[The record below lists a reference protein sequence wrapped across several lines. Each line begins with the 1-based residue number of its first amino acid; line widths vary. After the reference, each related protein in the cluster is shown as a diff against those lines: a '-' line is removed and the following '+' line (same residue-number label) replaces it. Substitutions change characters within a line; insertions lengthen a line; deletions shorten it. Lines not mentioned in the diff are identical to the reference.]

1 MLVRITYQR
10 QIIREGIYLFFQFE
24 GISVIILGKVCGTH
38 ADWARHIHAE
48 SPGLFG
54 ILAYRQTYIN
64 RVEPEL
70 TKRPP
75 PWSSLTNFV
84 TPSKTFKSPKAA
96 VTSGDQMGQ
105 HMCLYGPFIV

>member
-1 MLVRITYQR
+1 MRITYQR
-10 QIIREGIYLFFQFE
+10 QIIREGIYFFFFQFE
-24 GISVIILGKVCGTH
+24 GIPVIILGKVCGTH
-38 ADWARHIHAE
+38 ADWAHHTHAE

-54 ILAYRQTYIN
+54 ILAYWQTYIN
-64 RVEPEL
+64 RAEPEL

-75 PWSSLTNFV
+75 HWSSLTNFV